1 MGRKIDQLRSLM
13 SGQSEKVGT
22 KAGSAPES
30 LVDLALE
37 TWRFRQTAERC
48 LLGMNP
54 LDAERFSNGFEW
66 YLRTVQVVLN
76 EAGLSVVD
84 LTGKPYDQG
93 MAVTPLNLEDFY
105 MEADLP
111 LTVAQMVEPIII
123 ENGSVRRVG
132 SVLLREEGI

>member
-1 MGRKIDQLRSLM
+1 MRRIFDKQKYSPD
-13 SGQSEKVGT
+13 GQAVGC
-22 KAGSAPES
+22 ASQN

-48 LLGMNP
+48 LFGMDP

-66 YLRTVQVVLN
+66 YLRTVRAVLD
-76 EAGLSVVD
+76 EAGLSVID

-105 MEADLP
+105 ADAGLP
-111 LTVAQMVEPIII
+111 LTVAQMVEPIIM
-123 ENGSVRRVG
+123 ENGAVRRAG
-132 SVLLREEGI
+132 SVLLREETE

>member
-1 MGRKIDQLRSLM
+1 MNKQKFLELNNYGKLSLL
-13 SGQSEKVGT
+13 SAVIALLPVIVLPFYPEEFKYGIHFVISAGIALAVGII
-22 KAGSAPES
+22 
-30 LVDLALE
+30 
-37 TWRFRQTAERC
+37 FC
-48 LLGMNP
+48 
-54 LDAERFSNGFEW
+54 
-66 YLRTVQVVLN
+66 
-76 EAGLSVVD
+76 